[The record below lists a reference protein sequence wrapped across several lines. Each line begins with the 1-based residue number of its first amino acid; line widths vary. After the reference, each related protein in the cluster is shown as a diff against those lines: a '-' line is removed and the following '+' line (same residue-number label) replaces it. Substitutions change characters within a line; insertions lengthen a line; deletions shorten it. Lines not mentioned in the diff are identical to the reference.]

1 MATGYLAVAL
11 AAAMWGSLGVWAKML
26 FALGLAPG
34 PAVTLR
40 AVIGFGFLAA
50 GLYRLR
56 PEALKVARS
65 DLPFFAFFGFS
76 AVKAFYLLYFTTI
89 SLTTIGTAA
98 ILLYTAPAFVNI
110 LARLFFRE
118 PFTPTK
124 LAALGLSW
132 AGIFLVIGAY
142 QPAALQVTPLAVATG
157 LGSGFTY
164 ALYTVL
170 SKRLLQTYSHWT
182 VLFYG
187 LGFGSLFL
195 AVLQAPAVL
204 SSNLAVAALW
214 PPLLIVSLVTVVA
227 YAFYTWGIS
236 RVPVGRASIV
246 AMVEPVA
253 AGLLGL
259 IVLGERLEPPQ
270 VLGAVLVLAGAALA
284 QRPEG
289 PRRY

>member
-1 MATGYLAVAL
+1 MAAGYLAVAL
-11 AAAMWGSLGVWAKML
+11 AGIMWGSLGVWAKML

-40 AVIGFGFLAA
+40 AVIGFIFLAA
-50 GLYRLR
+50 ALGIAR
-56 PEALKVARS
+56 PQALKVDRS
-65 DLPFFAFFGFS
+65 DLPFFAFFGFG
-76 AVKAFYLLYFTTI
+76 AVTAFYLLYFTTI

-110 LARLFFRE
+110 LARLIFNE
-118 PFTPTK
+118 PLTPAK

-132 AGIFLVIGAY
+132 TGIFLVIGAY

-164 ALYTVL
+164 ALYTIL
-170 SKRLLQTYSHWT
+170 SKRLLQAYSHWT

-187 LGFGSLFL
+187 LGFGALFL
-195 AVLQAPAVL
+195 GILQAPAVL
-204 SSNLAVAALW
+204 SSNLGIPALW
-214 PPLLIVSLVTVVA
+214 PPLLIVSLVTVAA

-253 AGLLGL
+253 AGLLGF
-259 IVLGERLEPPQ
+259 IVLGERFEPAQ
-270 VLGAVLVLAGAALA
+270 LLGAVLVLGGAVLA
-284 QRPEG
+284 QRPDQPG
-289 PRRY
+289 R

>member
-1 MATGYLAVAL
+1 MAAGYLAVAL
-11 AAAMWGSLGVWAKML
+11 AGLMWGSLGIWAKML

-40 AVIGFGFLAA
+40 AVIGFVFLAV
-50 GLYRLR
+50 GVYLFR

-76 AVKAFYLLYFTTI
+76 AVTAFYLLYFTTI
-89 SLTTIGTAA
+89 SLTTVGTAA

-110 LARLFFRE
+110 LARVFFKE

-142 QPAALQVTPLAVATG
+142 RPAALQVTPLAVVTG

-164 ALYTVL
+164 ALYTIL

-182 VLFYG
+182 VIFYG

-195 AVLQAPAVL
+195 GILQAPAVL
-204 SSNLAVAALW
+204 GSDLGNLALW

-227 YAFYTWGIS
+227 YAFYTWGIG

-253 AGLLGL
+253 AGLLGF
-259 IVLGERLEPPQ
+259 IILGERLEPPQ
-270 VLGAVLVLAGAALA
+270 LLGAVLVLAGATLA
-284 QRPEG
+284 QRPD
-289 PRRY
+289 RR

>member
-1 MATGYLAVAL
+1 MAAGYLAVAL
-11 AAAMWGSLGVWAKML
+11 AGIMWGSLGVWARML

-40 AVIGFGFLAA
+40 AVIGFIFLAA
-50 GLYRLR
+50 ALGIAR
-56 PEALKVARS
+56 PQALKADRS
-65 DLPFFAFFGFS
+65 DLPFFAFFGFG
-76 AVKAFYLLYFTTI
+76 AVTAFYLLYFTTI
-89 SLTTIGTAA
+89 SLTTIATAA

-110 LARLFFRE
+110 LARLLFNE
-118 PFTPTK
+118 PLTPAK

-132 AGIFLVIGAY
+132 TGIFLVIGAY
-142 QPAALQVTPLAVATG
+142 QPATLQVTPLAALTG

-170 SKRLLQTYSHWT
+170 SKRLLRTYSHWT

-187 LGFGSLFL
+187 LGFGALFL

-204 SSNLAVAALW
+204 ASNLGIPALW
-214 PPLLIVSLVTVVA
+214 PPLLIVSLVTVAA

-253 AGLLGL
+253 AGLLGF
-259 IVLGERLEPPQ
+259 IVLGERLELPQ
-270 VLGAVLVLAGAALA
+270 LIGAVLVLTGAVLA
-284 QRPEG
+284 QRPDQPG
-289 PRRY
+289 R

>member
-1 MATGYLAVAL
+1 MAAGYLAVAL
-11 AAAMWGSLGVWAKML
+11 AGTMWGSLGVWAKLL

-40 AVIGFGFLAA
+40 AVIGFIFLAA
-50 GLYRLR
+50 GLYIAR
-56 PEALKVARS
+56 PQALKVDRS
-65 DLPFFAFFGFS
+65 DLPFLAFFGFG
-76 AVKAFYLLYFTTI
+76 AVTAFYLLYFTTI

-98 ILLYTAPAFVNI
+98 VLLYTAPAFVNI
-110 LARLFFRE
+110 LARLIFNE
-118 PFTPTK
+118 PLTSTK
-124 LAALGLSW
+124 LVALGLSW
-132 AGIFLVIGAY
+132 GGIFLVIGAY
-142 QPAALQVTPLAVATG
+142 QPAALQVTPLAVVTG

-164 ALYTVL
+164 ALYTIL
-170 SKRLLQTYSHWT
+170 SKRLLRTYSHWT

-187 LGFGSLFL
+187 LGFGALFL

-204 SSNLAVAALW
+204 SSNLGIPALW

-253 AGLLGL
+253 AGLLGF
-259 IVLGERLEPPQ
+259 IVLGERLEPAQ
-270 VLGAVLVLAGAALA
+270 LLGAVLVLGGAALA
-284 QRPEG
+284 QGPDQ
-289 PRRY
+289 PRR